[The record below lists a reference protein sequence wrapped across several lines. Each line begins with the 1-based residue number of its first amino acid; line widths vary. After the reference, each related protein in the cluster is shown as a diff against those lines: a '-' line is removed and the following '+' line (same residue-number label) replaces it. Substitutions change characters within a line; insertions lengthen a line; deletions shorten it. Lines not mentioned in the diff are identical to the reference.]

1 MESRSLRYFVAVAE
15 ELNFTRAAE
24 RLGIASPP
32 LSRAIRKLE
41 DDLGVTLLKRS
52 TRSVELT
59 PAGAVLLEQ
68 GRLALDSLDAAGRI
82 AQRADDPE
90 PKVVL
95 AVKADSHAGVLDE
108 ILERYAKDPAA
119 LPVTIQLCGWGEH
132 ARLLRQG
139 EADAALL
146 YLPFDSAGID
156 FEPVASEAR
165 VVAVTAAHPLAQYEK
180 VSVEDLGLAGPD
192 EVDAYIDRVAAQYK
206 VRDLPQLLA
215 LVELGKLVTVL
226 PGYVVDSYPRT
237 GLVYRPLSDAPPS
250 TLAVAWPRH
259 SRSLA
264 VAALV
269 RAATSLA
276 TPQVPATG

>member
-41 DDLGVTLLKRS
+41 DDLGVTLLNRS

-68 GRLALDSLDAAGRI
+68 GRLALESLDAAGRI

-95 AVKADSHAGVLDE
+95 AVKADTHAGVLDE
-108 ILERYAKDPAA
+108 ILERYAEDPAA
-119 LPVTIQLCGWGEH
+119 LPVAIQLCGWGEH
-132 ARLLRQG
+132 ARLLRRG
-139 EADAALL
+139 EADAALV

-156 FEPVASEAR
+156 FEPVASQDR
-165 VVAVTAAHPLAQYEK
+165 VVAVAAGHPLAQYEK
-180 VSVEDLGLAGPD
+180 VSVEDLGLAGPE
-192 EVDAYIDRVAAQYK
+192 EVDAYIDRVSAQYK

-215 LVELGKLVTVL
+215 FVELGQLITVL
-226 PGYVVDSYPRT
+226 PEYVVDSYPRT
-237 GLVYRPLSDAPPS
+237 GLVYRPLIDAPPS
-250 TLAVAWPRH
+250 TLAIAWPRN

-269 RAATSLA
+269 RAAVSD
-276 TPQVPATG
+276 PRP